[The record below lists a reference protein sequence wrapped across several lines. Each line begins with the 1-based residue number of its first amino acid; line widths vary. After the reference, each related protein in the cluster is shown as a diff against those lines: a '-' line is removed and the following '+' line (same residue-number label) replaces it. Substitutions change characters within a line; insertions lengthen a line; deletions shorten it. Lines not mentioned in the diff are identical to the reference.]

1 MEQVGMMGRNGMDDM
16 RGESANDDLER
27 MIETI
32 MECEGVS
39 YAEAWDLYHAA

>member
-1 MEQVGMMGRNGMDDM
+1 MAQVGMMGRNGMDDM
-16 RGESANDDLER
+16 RDEAAADERER

-39 YAEAWDLYHAA
+39 YADACALYDAE

>member
-1 MEQVGMMGRNGMDDM
+1 MMDDM
-16 RGESANDDLER
+16 RNEAANDDRNR

-39 YAEAWDLYHAA
+39 GSEAELLYEEELGCQ